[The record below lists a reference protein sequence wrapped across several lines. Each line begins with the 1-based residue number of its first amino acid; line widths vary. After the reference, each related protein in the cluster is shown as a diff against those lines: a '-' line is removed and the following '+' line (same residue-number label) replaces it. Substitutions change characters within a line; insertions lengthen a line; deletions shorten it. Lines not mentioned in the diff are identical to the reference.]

1 MKVLAAG
8 LMVVLLVASWGCSD
22 RLADIQAQLEG
33 TWVLESRELPD
44 GTSLASPRISGAF
57 TWVPIDSRKAHVTL
71 NVMVDEQDQLPRTFD
86 YAASTYEVSTSAITR
101 KRYLMVR
108 QGYRSSSKAP
118 ITGYTK
124 ARTAKGKI
132 SVDEET
138 IKISHERG
146 FSQVFLKDRMTATFP
161 GVFVDTWKKIR

>member
-1 MKVLAAG
+1 MRFWAAG
-8 LMVVLLVASWGCSD
+8 LLVVLLVASWGCSD

-33 TWVLESRELPD
+33 TWVLESREMPD
-44 GTSLASPRISGAF
+44 GTRLASPRISGAF

-71 NVMVDEQDQLPRTFD
+71 NVLVDEQDRLPR
-86 YAASTYEVSTSAITR
+86 TYEVSTSAITR

-108 QGYRSSSKAP
+108 QGYRSSSRAP
-118 ITGYTK
+118 LTGYTK

-132 SVDEET
+132 SVEEGT
-138 IKISHERG
+138 VKISHERG

-161 GVFVDTWKKIR
+161 GVFVDTWKKVR